1 MRFVYFIII
10 NYNKRTQGTALAWRE
25 GLRRP
30 LASKVLRLLLKPFQ
44 KVLNS
49 RPDAQTAELFGIT
62 QKPHP
67 LRISRTPAE
76 HPATPGRF
84 PAGFCMRENC
94 LRHGAFTLA
103 HSLCHT
109 STALFVIFFNL
120 TPSLQHIPSVTRQ
133 QLFSLY
139 SSTSRL
145 HYSLPLLRTSAGE
158 VPSGLGWL
166 CRRGAL
172 LRRWE
177 SALLEKI
184 QLFERRRSEFWIFF
198 SGFSRFPAS

>member
-1 MRFVYFIII
+1 MRFVYLIII
-10 NYNKRTQGTALAWRE
+10 NYNERTQGTALAWRE
-25 GLRRP
+25 GLRHP

-49 RPDAQTAELFGIT
+49 RQAAQTAELFGIT
-62 QKPHP
+62 QKPQH

-76 HPATPGRF
+76 HPTTPGRF

-145 HYSLPLLRTSAGE
+145 HYSLPLLSH
-158 VPSGLGWL
+158 VS
-166 CRRGAL
+166 RRGTVWFGLAL
-172 LRRWE
+172 QE
-177 SALLEKI
+177 
-184 QLFERRRSEFWIFF
+184 
-198 SGFSRFPAS
+198 GCAS

>member
-1 MRFVYFIII
+1 M
-10 NYNKRTQGTALAWRE
+10 
-25 GLRRP
+25 
-30 LASKVLRLLLKPFQ
+30 LRLLLKPFQ

-62 QKPHP
+62 QKPQH

-94 LRHGAFTLA
+94 LRHSAFTLA

-109 STALFVIFFNL
+109 STTLFVIFFNL
-120 TPSLQHIPSVTRQ
+120 TLSLQHIPSVTRQ

-145 HYSLPLLRTSAGE
+145 HYSLPLLHRRPSEKSTSTISR
-158 VPSGLGWL
+158 PSSTFITATSHRCATTTLFPPTSP
-166 CRRGAL
+166 
-172 LRRWE
+172 E
-177 SALLEKI
+177 SFI
-184 QLFERRRSEFWIFF
+184 S
-198 SGFSRFPAS
+198 SP

>member
-1 MRFVYFIII
+1 MRFVYLIII
-10 NYNKRTQGTALAWRE
+10 NYNERTQGTALAWRE

-30 LASKVLRLLLKPFQ
+30 LTSKVLRLLLKPFQ

-49 RPDAQTAELFGIT
+49 RQAAQTAELFGIT
-62 QKPHP
+62 QKPHH

-84 PAGFCMRENC
+84 PAGFCMREIASDTVLSSLMLC
-94 LRHGAFTLA
+94 FYKLHTFTLA
-103 HSLCHT
+103 
-109 STALFVIFFNL
+109 
-120 TPSLQHIPSVTRQ
+120 
-133 QLFSLY
+133 Y
-139 SSTSRL
+139 
-145 HYSLPLLRTSAGE
+145 LPFRTSAGE
-158 VPSGLGWL
+158 VASGLGWL

-198 SGFSRFPAS
+198 SGFSRFPAP

>member
-1 MRFVYFIII
+1 MRFVYLIII
-10 NYNKRTQGTALAWRE
+10 NYNERTQGNALAWRE

-49 RPDAQTAELFGIT
+49 RPDAQTAELFEIT
-62 QKPHP
+62 QKPHH

-76 HPATPGRF
+76 HPTTPGRF

-94 LRHGAFTLA
+94 LRHGDFTLA

-109 STALFVIFFNL
+109 STAFFVIFFNL

-158 VPSGLGWL
+158 VPSEKSTSTISRPSSTFITATSPRCATTTLFPPTSP
-166 CRRGAL
+166 
-172 LRRWE
+172 E
-177 SALLEKI
+177 SFI
-184 QLFERRRSEFWIFF
+184 S
-198 SGFSRFPAS
+198 SP

>member
-1 MRFVYFIII
+1 M
-10 NYNKRTQGTALAWRE
+10 
-25 GLRRP
+25 
-30 LASKVLRLLLKPFQ
+30 LRLLLKPFQ

-62 QKPHP
+62 QKPHH

-76 HPATPGRF
+76 HPTTPGRF
-84 PAGFCMRENC
+84 PAGFCMRENR

-120 TPSLQHIPSVTRQ
+120 TPSLQHIPSITRQ

-145 HYSLPLLRTSAGE
+145 QYSLPLLRTSAGE
-158 VPSGLGWL
+158 VPSGLCWL

-177 SALLEKI
+177 SALFGKS
-184 QLFERRRSEFWIFF
+184 QLFERHSREFWLF
-198 SGFSRFPAS
+198 SNGFSRFPAS

>member
-1 MRFVYFIII
+1 MRQFVWRRKKRLRIILCRIYLFVYIIF
-10 NYNKRTQGTALAWRE
+10 NKRTQGTALAWRE

-76 HPATPGRF
+76 HPTTPGRF

-94 LRHGAFTLA
+94 LKHGDFTLA

-109 STALFVIFFNL
+109 STTLFVIFFNL

-145 HYSLPLLRTSAGE
+145 HYSLPLLSH
-158 VPSGLGWL
+158 VS
-166 CRRGAL
+166 RRGTVWFVLAL
-172 LRRWE
+172 QE
-177 SALLEKI
+177 
-184 QLFERRRSEFWIFF
+184 
-198 SGFSRFPAS
+198 GCAS

>member
-1 MRFVYFIII
+1 MRFVYLIII
-10 NYNKRTQGTALAWRE
+10 NYNERTQGNALAWRE

-49 RPDAQTAELFGIT
+49 RPDAQTAELFEIT
-62 QKPHP
+62 QKPHH

-76 HPATPGRF
+76 HPTTPGRF

-94 LRHGAFTLA
+94 LRHGDFTLA

-109 STALFVIFFNL
+109 STAFFVIFFNL

-198 SGFSRFPAS
+198 QRF

>member
-1 MRFVYFIII
+1 MRFVYLIII
-10 NYNKRTQGTALAWRE
+10 NYNERTQGNALAWRE

-62 QKPHP
+62 QKPHH

-76 HPATPGRF
+76 HPTTPGRF

-94 LRHGAFTLA
+94 LRHGDFTLA

-109 STALFVIFFNL
+109 STAFFVIFFNL

-198 SGFSRFPAS
+198 QRF

>member
-1 MRFVYFIII
+1 MSFVYLIII
-10 NYNKRTQGTALAWRE
+10 NYNERTQGTALAWRE

-30 LASKVLRLLLKPFQ
+30 LTSKVLRLLLKPFQ

-62 QKPHP
+62 QKPQH

-94 LRHGAFTLA
+94 LRHGAFTHQPVLSSSMLCFYKLHTFTLA
-103 HSLCHT
+103 
-109 STALFVIFFNL
+109 
-120 TPSLQHIPSVTRQ
+120 
-133 QLFSLY
+133 Y
-139 SSTSRL
+139 
-145 HYSLPLLRTSAGE
+145 LPFRTSAGE

-198 SGFSRFPAS
+198 SGFSRFPAP

>member
-1 MRFVYFIII
+1 M
-10 NYNKRTQGTALAWRE
+10 
-25 GLRRP
+25 
-30 LASKVLRLLLKPFQ
+30 LRLLLKPFQ

-62 QKPHP
+62 QKPHH

-76 HPATPGRF
+76 HPTTPGRF

-94 LRHGAFTLA
+94 LSHSAFTLA

-198 SGFSRFPAS
+198 SGFSRFPAP

>member
-1 MRFVYFIII
+1 MRFVYLIII
-10 NYNKRTQGTALAWRE
+10 NYNERTQGNALAWRE

-49 RPDAQTAELFGIT
+49 RPDAQTAELFEIT
-62 QKPHP
+62 QKPHH

-76 HPATPGRF
+76 HPTTPGRF
-84 PAGFCMRENC
+84 PAGFVMRENC
-94 LRHGAFTLA
+94 LRHGDFTLA

-109 STALFVIFFNL
+109 STAFFVIFFNL
-120 TPSLQHIPSVTRQ
+120 TPSLQHSPSVTRQ